1 MKNGIV
7 NIAGSDTRPLRSFV
21 EEIHEIAGYRGNLE
35 YGTFVQAKEGALS
48 VRPDITKLRQ
58 LTGGRW
64 QEKVTFRRGIEE
76 MIKKEE
82 AKET

>member
-1 MKNGIV
+1 M
-7 NIAGSDTRPLRSFV
+7 
-21 EEIHEIAGYRGNLE
+21 
-35 YGTFVQAKEGALS
+35 S